1 MSKRDP
7 ALLINDIL
15 ESCNKILQYTSS
27 MNFEEFLKDSKTI
40 DAVIRNFEII
50 GEALSRI
57 LTKDPETNISN
68 SRKIV
73 DTRNRII
80 HGYDAVSDEIIWG
93 IVIKHIPVL
102 QKEVHALLGD

>member
-40 DAVIRNFEII
+40 DAVIAERTKVDSSQMQLESGEELIGGSTNLNEI
-50 GEALSRI
+50 ES
-57 LTKDPETNISN
+57 
-68 SRKIV
+68 
-73 DTRNRII
+73 
-80 HGYDAVSDEIIWG
+80 
-93 IVIKHIPVL
+93 VIADSIVL
-102 QKEVHALLGD
+102 QQFAMLLAIKNGLNPDAPTGLLKVTQTI